1 MVPKSIQAIHIYH
14 NNHRMHFIYHNNAL
28 QAIFLRKNLSCVLYV
43 QNVLK
48 SYTNSTVTLTWNL
61 NDYFST
67 LWIFYGD
74 SSISEERVITCPKLF
89 QFFFL
94 ASAYEIMIP
103 RQILW
108 FSDSVWF
115 LQNFKTIRPD
125 VRGQCSWARCSK
137 FPSIS
142 WIWPHIGLNN
152 VNIKFWLIIFNYSK
166 YLQLKFDLS
175 TRIRFT

>member
-1 MVPKSIQAIHIYH
+1 MCFACTKSFEVIRQFD
-14 NNHRMHFIYHNNAL
+14 RHFDFKSKRLLLNSL
-28 QAIFLRKNLSCVLYV
+28 DLLRRFFDFWGAY
-43 QNVLK
+43 
-48 SYTNSTVTLTWNL
+48 
-61 NDYFST
+61 
-67 LWIFYGD
+67 
-74 SSISEERVITCPKLF
+74 VITCPKLS

-94 ASAYEIMIP
+94 ASAYEIMTP

-125 VRGQCSWARCSK
+125 VRGQCSWAKCSK

-152 VNIKFWLIIFNYSK
+152 VNIKFWPIIFNYSK